1 MRRVRCRVRLRRTFR
16 TRVALSV
23 ACSFC
28 WVTGVDGLNTRVGSV
43 VSFKTTTVRGLVSV
57 TGGALKGVVAG
68 LAETLDAK
76 KGSNNKPNS
85 NLVELLCQ
93 LTMYPPDRANQ
104 SESACFRFALEAL
117 SFR

>member
-1 MRRVRCRVRLRRTFR
+1 M
-16 TRVALSV
+16 
-23 ACSFC
+23 
-28 WVTGVDGLNTRVGSV
+28 
-43 VSFKTTTVRGLVSV
+43 